1 MSGLIVL
8 LIIVAALMLF
18 DALAIQFGTGS
29 RPDPSARR
37 HSW

>member
-18 DALAIQFGTGS
+18 DAPAIQFGTDS
-29 RPDPSARR
+29 RPDPCDRR
-37 HSW
+37 RSW